1 MQDMVR
7 IHAMTFNSKDAY
19 SKLKEILQDIKIFLR
34 LGIVSN
40 YM

>member
-19 SKLKEILQDIKIFLR
+19 SKLKEILQDIKNFFA
-34 LGIVSN
+34 SWN
-40 YM
+40 CE